1 MAGNRY
7 DSALA
12 KGFPENERE
21 ELSETKRVG
30 RLLEDMLEE
39 VEEEVVVVVVSARVL
54 DVLDV
59 FTRQAS

>member
-21 ELSETKRVG
+21 ELSETNSVG
-30 RLLEDMLEE
+30 RLLEDMPEE
-39 VEEEVVVVVVSARVL
+39 GRRRRRGGGGGGGECPS
-54 DVLDV
+54 
-59 FTRQAS
+59 S